1 MNQRPITI
9 VRVIARMNVGGP
21 AWQVSVLQRRLSPP
35 EFSSTLVCGRVS
47 GGERDFIELRD
58 PDLAHVELRTL
69 GRSVRLVGD
78 VITFVRLLALFR
90 KTRPDI
96 VHTHTAKAGVVGRL
110 AAVAARVPVRVHT
123 FHGHLL
129 KGYFSPQ
136 LTRVVVLVERFLARR
151 TTALVAVGSQVRD
164 DLLVVG
170 IGRPEQF
177 TVIPPGVERPRP
189 VDVSM
194 ARQQLGLGAG
204 DEVIVFVGRLTA
216 IKRPDRLIEAFRLV
230 LEQQSSAVLLVV
242 GDGELLDVTR
252 ESARDLGDRV
262 RFAGW
267 QADLAPY
274 YAAADE
280 VVLTSDNEG
289 MPVSLIE
296 ASMAGRPCVTT
307 DVGSARE
314 VVDSGRTGLVV
325 ATNAE
330 AVADA
335 LLSLLSDRG
344 LRESMGA
351 AAREH
356 AERNFG
362 DERLAEDHR
371 RLYRRLMGRP
381 EIESGA

>member
-1 MNQRPITI
+1 
-9 VRVIARMNVGGP
+9 
-21 AWQVSVLQRRLSPP
+21 
-35 EFSSTLVCGRVS
+35 
-47 GGERDFIELRD
+47 
-58 PDLAHVELRTL
+58 
-69 GRSVRLVGD
+69 LVGD

>member
-1 MNQRPITI
+1 
-9 VRVIARMNVGGP
+9 VIARMNVGGP
-21 AWQVSVLQRRLSPP
+21 AWQVSVLQRHLGYP
-35 EFSSTLVCGRVS
+35 EFKSTLVCGRVS
-47 GGERDFIELRD
+47 SGEKDFIELRA
-58 PDLAHVELRTL
+58 PDLPHVEVPTL